1 MIDYLGKNQDIT
13 KDLVDV
19 VNMSSNVTPAG
30 FYGERQFGWSQYR
43 KLDFF
48 LRKTGISSSYLTF
61 YLSYS
66 VFNETNVASSIHP
79 FQFKA
84 FDFFFSPVCV
94 NSLHVSCRFEK
105 ATLMMANYHLCKGAF
120 VIITFVN
127 MNKTNILFL
136 NIGYYFRKK
145 NDLMGHPTRLQKTCF
160 VIWNAIWSQV
170 RPYKKKQETFLAA
183 DDVS

>member
-1 MIDYLGKNQDIT
+1 MATPYKTQLVGISSNHLAYCTLSTMIDYLGRNQDIT

-61 YLSYS
+61 YLLYL
-66 VFNETNVASSIHP
+66 VFNETNVASSIYS

-84 FDFFFSPVCV
+84 FDYF
-94 NSLHVSCRFEK
+94 
-105 ATLMMANYHLCKGAF
+105 
-120 VIITFVN
+120 
-127 MNKTNILFL
+127 LF
-136 NIGYYFRKK
+136 
-145 NDLMGHPTRLQKTCF
+145 TRL
-160 VIWNAIWSQV
+160 
-170 RPYKKKQETFLAA
+170 RE
-183 DDVS
+183 

>member
-1 MIDYLGKNQDIT
+1 MINYLGRNQDIT

-19 VNMSSNVTPAG
+19 VDMSSNVTPAG

-61 YLSYS
+61 YLSYL

-127 MNKTNILFL
+127 MNISNILFP
-136 NIGYYFRKK
+136 NILYYFRKK
-145 NDLMGHPTRLQKTCF
+145 NNLMGHPTR
-160 VIWNAIWSQV
+160 
-170 RPYKKKQETFLAA
+170 
-183 DDVS
+183 

>member
-1 MIDYLGKNQDIT
+1 MSSGDSTLDTVDISSNHLAYSTLSTMINYLGGNQDIT

-61 YLSYS
+61 YLSYL

-79 FQFKA
+79 SNLKLSII
-84 FDFFFSPVCV
+84 FFSPVCV

-127 MNKTNILFL
+127 MNKTNILVP

-145 NDLMGHPTRLQKTCF
+145 K
-160 VIWNAIWSQV
+160 
-170 RPYKKKQETFLAA
+170 
-183 DDVS
+183 